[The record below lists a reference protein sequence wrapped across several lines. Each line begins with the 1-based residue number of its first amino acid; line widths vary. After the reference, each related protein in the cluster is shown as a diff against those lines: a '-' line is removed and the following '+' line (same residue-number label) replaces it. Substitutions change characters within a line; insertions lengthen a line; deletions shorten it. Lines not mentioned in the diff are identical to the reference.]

1 MPPPSP
7 PSAAALLELFGELT
21 GVMFCA
27 KDAEGRYTEVNDAF
41 VRRTRERSRAAVVGR
56 RAGDLFVPALAE
68 RYEEQDAAVLATGRP
83 LRHELELIRRGSGA
97 AGWYVTTKLPV
108 HGAGGGLGDVVGVVS
123 VSEDLRSPEDSD
135 PALPAL
141 ARAVELAAAHPDRPP
156 RVEEMAAAAGCS
168 TSVLERRMRRVFGL
182 APTQFVLRTRID
194 HARGLLTGTS
204 TPLAEI
210 AAACGFH
217 DQPAFTRQCARLA
230 GETPGQY
237 RRRAR

>member
-1 MPPPSP
+1 MPDPTRPP
-7 PSAAALLELFGELT
+7 AEALLELFGELT
-21 GVMFCA
+21 DVMFCA
-27 KDAEGRYTEVNDAF
+27 KDAAGRYTEVNDAF
-41 VRRTRERSRAAVVGR
+41 VRRTRERSRAAVIGR

-68 RYEEQDAAVLATGRP
+68 RYEEQDAAVLADGRP
-83 LRHELELIRRGSGA
+83 LRHELELIRRGRGA

-108 HGAGGGLGDVVGVVS
+108 RAGDGTVAGVVS

-141 ARAVELAAAHPDRPP
+141 RAVVDLVAARPDRPP
-156 RVEEMAAAAGCS
+156 RVEEMVAAAGCS
-168 TSVLERRMRRVFGL
+168 TSALERRVRRVFGL

-194 HARGLLTGTS
+194 HARALLTGS
-204 TPLAEI
+204 DLPLAEI
-210 AAACGFH
+210 ATACGFH
-217 DQPAFTRQCARLA
+217 DQPAFTRQFARLA